1 MILSNP
7 RYNQLFLCFSTLLTV
22 ISLFL
27 YYSIKDLS
35 SIKQEL
41 KNISTKLDKKP
52 SIENVCP
59 CPPKSVQVKDK
70 KVVKENHDETKN
82 IVKEIVDHIDDEDD
96 DIDGSITTEDLEK
109 HLS

>member
-1 MILSNP
+1 MILGNP
-7 RYNQLFLCFSTLLTV
+7 RYNQMFLLFSTLITM

-35 SIKQEL
+35 NIKQEL
-41 KNISTKLDKKP
+41 KNISAKLDKKP
-52 SIENVCP
+52 ATVENICAFKP
-59 CPPKSVQVKDK
+59 MQIKDK

-82 IVKEIVDHIDDEDD
+82 IVKEIVDHIDDDDDEDD
-96 DIDGSITTEDLEK
+96 NGSIKTEDLEK